1 MEHYIGLT
9 QDELNDR
16 LPELTQT
23 TQPNI
28 TSDERTTLRQLKTA
42 NATLTIKPAD
52 KNLGIVVMD
61 TDDYITQC
69 VKILSDETTYRKATS
84 YPTQDIQRALTNTI
98 SKFKPTLTTYNKQLY
113 NHLTTSHTH
122 HQTPLFYGIP
132 KIHKQFEKLPPLRPI
147 VSHCNSLLAPSAQL
161 LDHTLQALAQS
172 YPDYIQNS
180 TALSLILEDLQVP
193 DGALLAAI
201 DVASLYPSIPQ
212 TKCLSIIYEEMH
224 NRRHLPLNPNLLI
237 QLQHIN
243 VNHNYFEFGTNIFQQ
258 TKGTAMGAAFSPTI
272 ANIFMSITLRHF
284 LRTQQQQPLL
294 LKRYI
299 DDIILIWN
307 DNEERLKHFLTTLN
321 TFHPSL
327 RFTYTYSANSTDFLD
342 LTIYKGPDFI
352 YTNILDTKTFQKLQ
366 NLYQYLHFTSS
377 HNKLVHKAII
387 TGECIR
393 YVRTNTTP
401 QNYHS
406 MVTLLKTRL
415 VKRGYTRK
423 CLDNATRTIHYT
435 DRKRHLQLAKPGRPQ
450 PRAPLFKCLPP
461 PQYKSLKNII
471 LQHYATLRLQTPR
484 FIALKAQT
492 LRQELVKAKFKPTD
506 EQLIDIVLS
515 TPPPS
520 QQHREAGLLP
530 RLKYTDVQTKPCR
543 HPRCVTCTH
552 LNCNRAFTGTN
563 SRKTYYTRHN
573 FTCTSR
579 NVIYLIT
586 CSKCKKQYVGLT
598 TLQLNVRINHHRS
611 NIRNKVKTYISNHFN
626 FEDHTL
632 ADLKVQMI
640 DKVTT
645 EENPLQTLQHME
657 QYWIQTLQTLEP
669 LGLNVSKGIP

>member
-1 MEHYIGLT
+1 MADGPFS
-9 QDELNDR
+9 QVCK
-16 LPELTQT
+16 T
-23 TQPNI
+23 TFYPLG
-28 TSDERTTLRQLKTA
+28 SSSEA
-42 NATLTIKPAD
+42 IKQ
-52 KNLGIVVMD
+52 VH
-61 TDDYITQC
+61 
-69 VKILSDETTYRKATS
+69 
-84 YPTQDIQRALTNTI
+84 
-98 SKFKPTLTTYNKQLY
+98 

-122 HQTPLFYGIP
+122 HQTPRFYGIP

-161 LDHTLQALAQS
+161 LDHTLQPLAQS

-193 DGALLAAI
+193 DGALLSAI

-212 TKCLSIIYEEMH
+212 TECLNIIYEEMH
-224 NRRHLPLNPNLLI
+224 NRRHLLPLNPNLLI
-237 QLQHIN
+237 QLLHTN

-284 LRTQQQQPLL
+284 LRTQPQQPIL

-307 DNEERLKHFLTTLN
+307 DNEESLKHFLTALN

-327 RFTYTYSANSTDFLD
+327 RFTYTYSAKSTDFLD

-377 HNKLVHKAII
+377 HNKLVHKAIV

-423 CLDNATRTIHYT
+423 FLDNATRTIHYT
-435 DRKRHLQLAKPGRPQ
+435 ARKRHLQLAKPARPQ
-450 PRAPLFKCLPP
+450 PRVPLFKCLPP
-461 PQYKSLKNII
+461 PQYKSLKTIV

-484 FIALKAQT
+484 FIALKPQT
-492 LRQELVKAKFKPTD
+492 LRQELVNAKLKPTD
-506 EQLIDIVLS
+506 EQLIDIILS

-530 RLKYTDVQTKPCR
+530 KLKYADVQTKPCR

-552 LNCNRAFTGTN
+552 LNCNRAFTGTK